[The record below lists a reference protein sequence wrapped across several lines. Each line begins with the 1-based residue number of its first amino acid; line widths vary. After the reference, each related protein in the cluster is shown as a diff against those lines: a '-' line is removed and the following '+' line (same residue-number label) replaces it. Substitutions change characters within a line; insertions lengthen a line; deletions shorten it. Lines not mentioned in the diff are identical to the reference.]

1 MAAGDRSGGDP
12 PVRGAASALARPALV
27 GPADNAAVDAV
38 PAFSWRRVRRAVR
51 YEFQFSADARFRSTL
66 ASFDTLNT
74 SASVDKT
81 VFDGDYYWRV
91 RAIDVHK
98 TAGRWSRVR
107 TIRKR
112 WSGQPQLLSPTAG
125 AEITYP
131 TAPLVLR
138 WTPTPHAV
146 KYEVTISADPGLA
159 GTVVTDAGKPFE
171 VSATSLSVPA
181 ALGEGTYY
189 WAVTPMDANGLK
201 GRRSDIGSFKWFWPS
216 GTQTRLWDLGEDAD
230 HTTFVDPQFDWNP
243 IPGAARYEVEVNTS
257 TDFAAGSK
265 VCCTDP
271 TTGTSLSPTK
281 LLGNNTDLPNA
292 QDGYHWRVRAIDLD
306 GNAGVW
312 TRGPTF
318 KKVFRDVVPTVPGLR
333 VTDNTGTTLAPGGL
347 TSAPIVD
354 WEAVAGASSYEVQVV
369 PWYSGAGCNWI
380 DSLNWGVST
389 GLATSGTAWTP
400 LAFSLSSPVPFPA
413 FEREADK
420 LSPGGPHEG
429 RYCARVRARADN
441 YTLSKRVVSDW
452 TTLGG
457 LSGAA
462 FKYVPA
468 DASGPAAPL
477 TPDAYLQPVQRSPQE
492 VEPGMPL
499 FRWNHVPGACGYF
512 VAVAS
517 DQNFT
522 SIVDVA
528 RTKIPAYAPRLRTYP
543 DETTSYYWSVLPVDD
558 PGCNAVFTTPQDNSP
573 QTFQKQ
579 STPPA
584 LLGLAA
590 GADALDQPTFRWR
603 GAFPVA
609 TGVEAAREYRLQVA
623 ADPSFARP
631 IDDVRTTSTAFTS
644 SSTYPADTELYWR
657 VRANDE
663 NFTGLAWSETRAFR
677 RRLRVPTPNADN
689 PTRGERFPVFSWS
702 PVQGAVSYDF
712 HIEEEDGDKRDYTFR
727 TTATSFK
734 TLYGLGVFR
743 WQVRANFP
751 KLPFGTVPSAWSPVQ
766 TFTRFIEPPAGARM
780 TSDANRV
787 LLRWDPSL
795 AATDYRVDISETNSF
810 NQVLDSH
817 RTQNTN
823 YAPRMNQLGFG
834 AGGRLYWRVAA
845 LDEGQNVG
853 GFAIGSFK
861 LPRGMR
867 VTAFGLLQKRK
878 RGLVT
883 VSVTTFGG
891 KPVKRAA
898 VRASGAGMRS
908 RARRTGRRGT
918 LKMNLMPRRTGAI
931 KFTVRKRGY
940 RAARASIAVN

>member
-1 MAAGDRSGGDP
+1 
-12 PVRGAASALARPALV
+12 V
-27 GPADNAAVDAV
+27 
-38 PAFSWRRVRRAVR
+38 
-51 YEFQFSADARFRSTL
+51 TL
-66 ASFDTLNT
+66 
-74 SASVDKT
+74 
-81 VFDGDYYWRV
+81 
-91 RAIDVHK
+91 
-98 TAGRWSRVR
+98 
-107 TIRKR
+107 
-112 WSGQPQLLSPTAG
+112 
-125 AEITYP
+125 
-131 TAPLVLR
+131 
-138 WTPTPHAV
+138 
-146 KYEVTISADPGLA
+146 
-159 GTVVTDAGKPFE
+159 
-171 VSATSLSVPA
+171 
-181 ALGEGTYY
+181 
-189 WAVTPMDANGLK
+189 
-201 GRRSDIGSFKWFWPS
+201 
-216 GTQTRLWDLGEDAD
+216 
-230 HTTFVDPQFDWNP
+230 
-243 IPGAARYEVEVNTS
+243 
-257 TDFAAGSK
+257 
-265 VCCTDP
+265 
-271 TTGTSLSPTK
+271 
-281 LLGNNTDLPNA
+281 
-292 QDGYHWRVRAIDLD
+292 
-306 GNAGVW
+306 
-312 TRGPTF
+312 
-318 KKVFRDVVPTVPGLR
+318 
-333 VTDNTGTTLAPGGL
+333 GGL

-354 WEAVAGASSYEVQVV
+354 WEAVPGASSYEVRVV
-369 PWYSGAGCNWI
+369 PWVTGGCNWI
-380 DSLNWGVST
+380 ASSSVSWGAPTV
-389 GLATSGTAWTP
+389 LDVSGTAWTP
-400 LAFSLSSPVPFPA
+400 LANNESSPVPFLNFA
-413 FEREADK
+413 REIDK
-420 LSPGGPHEG
+420 LANGGK
-429 RYCARVRARADN
+429 YCARVRARAGTDTTN
-441 YTLSKRVVSDW
+441 KRVVGDW
-452 TTLGG
+452 TTLGD
-457 LSGAA
+457 
-462 FKYVPA
+462 F
-468 DASGPAAPL
+468 SGPAFVYEAPDTSGPSGSL
-477 TPDAYLQPVQRSPQE
+477 LPSDYVMPAPQPVQ
-492 VEPGMPL
+492 VAMPL
-499 FRWNHVPGACGYF
+499 FTWKHVPGACGYF

-522 SIVDVA
+522 SIVDVG

-558 PGCNAVFTTPQDNSP
+558 PGCGAVFTTPQDNSP

-584 LLGLAA
+584 LLSPAA

-623 ADPSFARP
+623 ADPSFANQ

-677 RRLRVPTPNADN
+677 RRLRVPTPSPDN

-712 HIEEEDGDKRDYTFR
+712 HIEEEDGDKRDFTFR
-727 TTATSFK
+727 TTAASFK

-751 KLPFGTVPSAWSPVQ
+751 RLPFGTVPSAWSPVQ

-795 AATDYRVDISETNSF
+795 AAKDYRVDISETNSF

-853 GFAIGSFK
+853 GFATGSFK

-867 VTAFGLLQKRK
+867 VTVVGLLQKRK

-883 VSVTTFGG
+883 VTVTTFGG
-891 KPVKRAA
+891 RPVKRAA

-918 LKMNLMPRRTGAI
+918 LKMNLRPRRSGAI
-931 KFTVRKRGY
+931 KFTVRKRGF
-940 RAARASIAVN
+940 RPGKATVAVN